1 MPSISRRRSIV
12 QLGLGGIE
20 LAQLKY
26 CEPENTI
33 DKSFVTEFSRA
44 DAIFQEYMRLN
55 ANLQKAKMKIVR
67 TSSHN
72 TVEVNTPSTETHS
85 VRKRRNSVGGV
96 RELHKIS
103 THLSS
108 FTVYKSGA
116 KL

>member
-1 MPSISRRRSIV
+1 M
-12 QLGLGGIE
+12 
-20 LAQLKY
+20 
-26 CEPENTI
+26 
-33 DKSFVTEFSRA
+33 TEFSRA

-85 VRKRRNSVGGV
+85 VRKRRNGMGGV

-103 THLSS
+103 TLLTS

>member
-1 MPSISRRRSIV
+1 MGGQGTSQETYGSYSCSLQLSRCVPSKAGEQIM
-12 QLGLGGIE
+12 
-20 LAQLKY
+20 
-26 CEPENTI
+26 NTV
-33 DKSFVTEFSRA
+33 K
-44 DAIFQEYMRLN
+44 QEYMRLN

-85 VRKRRNSVGGV
+85 VRQRRNSVGGV